1 MSQPGESIDRRIL
14 CYKFS
19 RSILY
24 KNCTS
29 MKSIWWRIA
38 KSVCKLNKC
47 NKVSPPIK
55 HEGRIIIHPLE
66 KCDIFNKYFAENSN
80 IENEP
85 NLPNEDFALDNICP
99 ELLIT
104 EQEVKDQLEI
114 LNNSKPS
121 GPDGVA
127 PRILRS
133 VSQCLVSPLTLLFN
147 QSLQCGQLRIAIR
160 QTKICKTLPFLF
172 PANHAISTVG

>member
-1 MSQPGESIDRRIL
+1 VRWFDVMSQPGESIDRRIL

-55 HEGRIIIHPLE
+55 HEGRIIIHPSE
-66 KCDIFNKYFAENSN
+66 KWCDIYNKYFADISN

-85 NLPNEDFALDNICP
+85 NLLNEDFALDNICP

-104 EQEVKDQLEI
+104 EQEVKDLI
-114 LNNSKPS
+114 FVHRGYVWAFPNIWKLS
-121 GPDGVA
+121 
-127 PRILRS
+127 
-133 VSQCLVSPLTLLFN
+133 TLQWL
-147 QSLQCGQLRIAIR
+147 I
-160 QTKICKTLPFLF
+160 K
-172 PANHAISTVG
+172 